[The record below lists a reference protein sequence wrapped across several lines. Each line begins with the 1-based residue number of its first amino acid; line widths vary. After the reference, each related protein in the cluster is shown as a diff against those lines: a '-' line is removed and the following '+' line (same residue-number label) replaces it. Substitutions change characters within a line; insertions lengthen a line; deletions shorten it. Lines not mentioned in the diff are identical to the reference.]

1 MIEMSRTR
9 PVTETHPAYDFLIYK
24 DGDYYKIQDGNSLG
38 KVYKDKDAYK
48 TMEKVLS
55 LIDTQGK
62 VFFKTATFDLKQK
75 LSINKKVIFE
85 GSGTGTRFLINHSDA
100 GFEINSPNVVIRDLS
115 IEGVYETG
123 PLILVNS
130 DKCKFDNLWLYT
142 GGNSGGTNGE
152 GIEIKSSYNEVTNC
166 YIEIRYAHS
175 DGMTIWKP
183 RNTVKGNIIYDV
195 LSDSGTS
202 ACIEIKGTG
211 EGNENIIV
219 ANQIFGNGTDGGIA
233 VEHGSSNIVANNRI
247 QSKFQAIRVTGY
259 GGVRPYHN
267 VVANN
272 VIVSGSYGI
281 FVYYAHDTIVTN
293 NSVIGTRK
301 YAGIRVEGKSS
312 TEMFDDIIITGNSVQ
327 NSAWEGIKV
336 QYIRHVIVKGNLI
349 KNSGQGSSTYNYG
362 ISLNCVNDA
371 IISANRCYDDQDT
384 KTQSYGIYIDSQCS
398 EIQVFYNILTNNKL
412 GAVLNEAA
420 DTVFCKNKGFVT
432 ENSGEVTIPADS
444 TYVDVTHGL
453 DITPDINKIRITPK
467 DNLNGRDYW
476 ISDVN
481 SSTFRINISS
491 SDSVDHTFGWSYYN

>member
-1 MIEMSRTR
+1 MTRTR
-9 PVTETHPAYDFLIYK
+9 PVTETLPSYDFLVYK
-24 DGDYYKIQDGNSLG
+24 DGDYYKIQDGYSLT

-48 TMEKVLS
+48 IMEKVLS

-100 GFEINSPNVVIRDLS
+100 GFEINSPNVVLKNLS

-152 GIEIKSSYNEVTNC
+152 GIEIGGSYNEVTDC
-166 YIEIRYAHS
+166 YIEMRYQHS
-175 DGMTIWKP
+175 DGITIWKP
-183 RNTVKGNIIYDV
+183 KNTIKGCIFYNTV
-195 LSDSGTS
+195 SAAAAGTT
-202 ACIEIKGTG
+202 AAIEIKGTG
-211 EGNENIIV
+211 DGNENIV
-219 ANQIFGNGTDGGIA
+219 VGNQIHSNGTDGGIA

-247 QSKFQAIRVTGY
+247 ESAFQAIRVTGY

-281 FVYYAHDTIVTN
+281 FVYFAHDTIVAN

-312 TEMFDDIIITGNSVQ
+312 TEMFDDIIIIGNSVQ

-336 QYIRHVIVKGNLI
+336 QYMRHAIIKGNLI
-349 KNSGQGSSTYNYG
+349 KNNGQGSSTYNYG
-362 ISLNCVNDA
+362 ISLNCVDDA
-371 IISANRCYDDQDT
+371 IVSLNRCYDDQDT
-384 KTQSYGIYIDSQCS
+384 KTQSYGIYIDSECS
-398 EIQVFYNILTNNKL
+398 GIQVFHNVLTENKL
-412 GAVLNEAA
+412 GAILNEAA
-420 DTVFCKNKGFVT
+420 DTIFHKNIGFVT
-432 ENSGEVTIPADS
+432 ENSGEVTISAGN
-444 TYVDVTHGL
+444 TYVEVSHGL
-453 DITPDINKIRITPK
+453 DITPDINKFKIVPK
-467 DNLNGRDYW
+467 DNLDGRSYW
-476 ISDVN
+476 ISDIT
-481 SSTFRINISS
+481 SSSFRINISS
-491 SDSVDHTFGWSYYN
+491 SDTIDHVFGWSYQN